1 MEQNRII
8 LIDNEEGLCRMI
20 EAVLGDHGY
29 QVQSFT
35 SPFKAIEA
43 FQPGAY
49 DLVISDIKMP
59 GMDGLEVLQKIRAV
73 DSHIP
78 VIMITAYATVETS
91 IQALRKGAYDM
102 LTKPFE
108 PEELLY
114 RVKNALHANQLEAE
128 NQQLKQKLA
137 GHLNFDNIIGA
148 TSGLKGV
155 MDIVRKVALRDTSV
169 LITGESGTGKEVIAQ
184 AVHANSARKNARFMA
199 INCGALPANVLE
211 SELFGYKKGAFT
223 GAHADRK
230 GILEAS
236 DGGTLFLDEVG
247 NLPLNV
253 QQTLLRFLQEHEFMR
268 LGDTQSIKVDTR
280 IISAT
285 NSDLKQAME
294 DGTFREDLFYRLNVV
309 NIHLPP
315 LRERRQ
321 DLPLLITHFIKK
333 NNKKFGTEVRGLSAE
348 AMQLVCAFDWPGN
361 IRQMENIIEA
371 CMTMVDSG
379 RIDLEI
385 LQQFLYPHAGANV
398 PACAPSPAHVVQQG
412 AEPSQST
419 PELNAEYSLALAD
432 FETEYLQ
439 NLLQKTKGNVEE
451 AAKLAGMNMA
461 TIYRKLKKHAISKE
475 SFS

>member
-1 MEQNRII
+1 
-8 LIDNEEGLCRMI
+8 
-20 EAVLGDHGY
+20 
-29 QVQSFT
+29 
-35 SPFKAIEA
+35 
-43 FQPGAY
+43 
-49 DLVISDIKMP
+49 ISDIKMP

-114 RVKNALHANQLEAE
+114 RVKNALHANQLETE

-137 GHLNFDNIIGA
+137 GHLNFNNIIGA

-184 AVHANSARKNARFMA
+184 AIHANSARKDARFMA
-199 INCGALPANVLE
+199 INCGALPATVLE

-223 GAHADRK
+223 GANADRK

-253 QQTLLRFLQEHEFMR
+253 QQTLLRFLQEQEFMR

-294 DGTFREDLFYRLNVV
+294 VGTFREDLFYRLNVV

-321 DLPLLITHFIKK
+321 DLPLLIAHFIKK

-379 RIDLEI
+379 RIGLDT

-398 PACAPSPAHVVQQG
+398 PVCASAPAHVVHQDT
-412 AEPSQST
+412 EPSELT
-419 PELNAEYSLALAD
+419 PDLNAEYSLALAD
-432 FETEYLQ
+432 FETEYLH

-461 TIYRKLKKHAISKE
+461 TIYRKLKKHAITKE
-475 SFS
+475 YFS